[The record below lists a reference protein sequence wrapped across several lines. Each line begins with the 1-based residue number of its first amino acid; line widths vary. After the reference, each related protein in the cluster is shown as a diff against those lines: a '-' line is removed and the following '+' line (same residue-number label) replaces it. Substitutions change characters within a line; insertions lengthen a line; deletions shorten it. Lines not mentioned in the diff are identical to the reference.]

1 MGNAK
6 ERKNDRLG
14 TLISIGIHGLL
25 LLLFIF
31 LLAWQPPDPPIEEYG
46 ITVNFGTSNA
56 GSGPVQPKRKPVE
69 TKKVEKKVE
78 DEPKPQEQPK
88 EEVVEE
94 EPEVVDKTPEPVK
107 EEVKEVK
114 DVVKQPE
121 PSPVVEEKPKK
132 TAPKKDP
139 EPKKDP
145 PKKDPKKDNKP
156 PRDTSGNSN
165 SNPSKSNQGD
175 KPKKTGDQGDP
186 KGSIDSKSLYGSQKG
201 GNGSSFSLTGWR
213 WDEIPSPEDN
223 SNESGRI
230 VFQITVDEEGE
241 VISVKTLQ
249 STVTPA
255 VRRKYEDA
263 VYELTFSKTAENS
276 NAAASSVGTV
286 TFIIKAN

>member
-1 MGNAK
+1 MSKAN
-6 ERKNDRLG
+6 ENKNDRLG
-14 TLISIGIHGLL
+14 TFISLCIHGLL
-25 LLLFIF
+25 LILFIF

-46 ITVNFGTSNA
+46 ITVNFGTSAA
-56 GSGPVQPKRKPVE
+56 GSGQVQPKRKPVE

-88 EEVVEE
+88 EEVVDEQ
-94 EPEVVDKTPEPVK
+94 PQEVESTPEPVK

-114 DVVKQPE
+114 DVVKQPD
-121 PSPVVEEKPKK
+121 PSPVVEEKP
-132 TAPKKDP
+132 TPKKDP
-139 EPKKDP
+139 EPKKEK
-145 PKKDPKKDNKP
+145 PKTDPKKNNKP
-156 PRDTSGNSN
+156 PSNTSGNSN
-165 SNPSKSNQGD
+165 SSPSKSNQGD

-201 GNGSSFSLTGWR
+201 GNGSSYSLTGWK
-213 WDEIPSPEDN
+213 WDEVPSPDDN

-241 VISVKTLQ
+241 VIAVKTLQ

-263 VYELTFSKTAENS
+263 VYELTFSKTAQNS